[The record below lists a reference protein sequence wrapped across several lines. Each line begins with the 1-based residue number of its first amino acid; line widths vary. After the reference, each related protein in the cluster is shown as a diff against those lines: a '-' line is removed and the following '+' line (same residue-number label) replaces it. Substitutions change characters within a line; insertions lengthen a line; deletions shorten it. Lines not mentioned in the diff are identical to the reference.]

1 MKVFRKTKI
10 IAVVVAGLALAS
22 CGGSGEGASSDTS
35 AANGR
40 VKNAALT
47 SDPWATPCAEGGGCR
62 LGETGPGGGTVFYS
76 GTTAI
81 NNVEGVSDGGVY
93 MEYLDVSSIYN
104 KWNRVENGVT
114 IKDYP
119 TWGCKG
125 KVIDGAKDPSVGA
138 GAKSTKAI
146 DDACTNTNIYAHIAL
161 NLSNAKSDW
170 FMPSEAEIEQV
181 CMYYKGSKAGQRK
194 IGDKM
199 VDVTMCDGEKAL
211 PSGITLSND
220 RIWTST
226 EGNYEYGSTFYMN
239 TGSFGGVRKD
249 NSSAAFVVIRSF
261 GVYAGTPPPTTTTTL
276 PPTCDKGGI
285 CKVGDIGPGGGTVFY
300 VGTSK
305 IGSYG
310 SKYPGG
316 KYLEFIDPNPTKT
329 YKFKCAIH
337 VHNLKEGVGAGAE
350 NTARYRDVCSDA
362 DSPIVLAT
370 NATNGGKSDWFI
382 PSMEDLNQICRY
394 SRGQATGST
403 DQCSGKSKQT
413 ISGKSFNVAQ
423 WSSNQYSEKSMM
435 ARSFGDGT
443 SVARDKNK
451 YSYNF
456 FLVRA
461 FG

>member
-1 MKVFRKTKI
+1 M
-10 IAVVVAGLALAS
+10 
-22 CGGSGEGASSDTS
+22 
-35 AANGR
+35 
-40 VKNAALT
+40 
-47 SDPWATPCAEGGGCR
+47 
-62 LGETGPGGGTVFYS
+62 
-76 GTTAI
+76 
-81 NNVEGVSDGGVY
+81 
-93 MEYLDVSSIYN
+93 
-104 KWNRVENGVT
+104 
-114 IKDYP
+114 
-119 TWGCKG
+119 
-125 KVIDGAKDPSVGA
+125 
-138 GAKSTKAI
+138 
-146 DDACTNTNIYAHIAL
+146 
-161 NLSNAKSDW
+161 
-170 FMPSEAEIEQV
+170 
-181 CMYYKGSKAGQRK
+181 
-194 IGDKM
+194 
-199 VDVTMCDGEKAL
+199 
-211 PSGITLSND
+211 
-220 RIWTST
+220 
-226 EGNYEYGSTFYMN
+226 
-239 TGSFGGVRKD
+239 
-249 NSSAAFVVIRSF
+249 
-261 GVYAGTPPPTTTTTL
+261 
-276 PPTCDKGGI
+276 
-285 CKVGDIGPGGGTVFY
+285 FY

-350 NTARYRDVCSDA
+350 NTARYRDVCSDT